1 MKGLYI
7 VLLLIIVGCGTP
19 QVKDYVS
26 VEDDAFKK
34 TKVFKGIESSLDAA
48 GSKLFLRSFYNY
60 QNKTV
65 SHQAYVVVY
74 YHYNWRF
81 YYSASDS
88 DGKQYEFIPIDDS
101 VFCRRGCTFTEHFA
115 IKLTN
120 ADLKKENIT
129 FKVYAKKYDP
139 MIFSL
144 TNDMIRAQVDAIQNA
159 L

>member
-1 MKGLYI
+1 MKKI
-7 VLLLIIVGCGTP
+7 IWVLLLILSCGAQ

-26 VEDDAFKK
+26 VEDDKFKK
-34 TKVFKGIESSLDAA
+34 TKVFKGIESRLDAS

-60 QNKTV
+60 QNKMV

-81 YYSASDS
+81 YHSAFDS

-115 IKLTN
+115 IKLEN

-129 FKVYAKKYDP
+129 FKVYAKKYEP

-144 TNDMIRAQVDAIQNA
+144 TNDMIHAQLDAIQNA